1 MRRFLAL
8 LTGTALALVSPAAM
22 ARPVSM
28 YVVDAD
34 VRMVLASVAELG
46 GVSLVLDDSVQGTI
60 TIRLDEV
67 EPEEAFALIAAA
79 DDLSLS
85 EAGGVTIITAKGV
98 EYINLEDNARKIVHE
113 LLGNEQWDTRCS
125 C

>member
-1 MRRFLAL
+1 MKSGVNKRDLAAL
-8 LTGTALALVSPAAM
+8 VAGAALAFAPVSAQ

-67 EPEEAFALIAAA
+67 EPQEAFALIAAA

-85 EAGGVTIITAKGV
+85 EAGGVTIITA
-98 EYINLEDNARKIVHE
+98 ARTAWFFVMSAPMRMPHSE
-113 LLGNEQWDTRCS
+113 
-125 C
+125 